1 MLFFFNKL
9 NEELLTANSYL
20 QNCLPCQRNILSWE
34 IKTHTTNQQNA
45 TNSPY
50 SFCRGMRLRL
60 VWCFQTSLMKT
71 CWNLQLLPIECCSLS
86 RGCVFLTASFAFKL
100 ATMELCDQLTTIQK
114 EAWLYEGRNYNTWQT
129 ANSLSRSWSTAVQE
143 AELVLA
149 PPVTSSC
156 WAVTLELVILNILL
170 LFSVT
175 LPMFSRKFSLGGL
188 LALTLLGDKT
198 ASASSLS
205 TIISGKW
212 QLHCLTLRVVT
223 SLSSNLYS
231 YLSSREGSRQ
241 ETWPYSSCTQLL
253 SGVWYQC
260 SSNKPK
266 NWQRC

>member
-1 MLFFFNKL
+1 MRNSWQQILISKIVFPVREIFFLEKLRHIQQTNKMQQTPHIPSA
-9 NEELLTANSYL
+9 EEWGWGLCDASRQAWWRPAET
-20 QNCLPCQRNILSWE
+20 
-34 IKTHTTNQQNA
+34 
-45 TNSPY
+45 
-50 SFCRGMRLRL
+50 CR
-60 VWCFQTSLMKT
+60 
-71 CWNLQLLPIECCSLS
+71 LLPIECCSLS

-205 TIISGKW
+205 TISSGKW
-212 QLHCLTLRVVT
+212 QLHCLTSRVVT

-231 YLSSREGSRQ
+231 YLSSRGGSRQ